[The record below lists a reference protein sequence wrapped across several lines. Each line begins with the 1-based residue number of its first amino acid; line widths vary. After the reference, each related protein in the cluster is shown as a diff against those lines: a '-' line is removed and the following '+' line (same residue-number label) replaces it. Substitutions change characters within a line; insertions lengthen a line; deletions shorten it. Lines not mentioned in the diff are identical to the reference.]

1 MTEQVI
7 EIVSKIPEFL
17 AFLSLLMVSIAIKR
31 MERIEERDDKKIL
44 ELKLHIE
51 KINENISSIKET
63 ITILKTKL

>member
-17 AFLSLLMVSIAIKR
+17 AFLSLLMVSITIKR